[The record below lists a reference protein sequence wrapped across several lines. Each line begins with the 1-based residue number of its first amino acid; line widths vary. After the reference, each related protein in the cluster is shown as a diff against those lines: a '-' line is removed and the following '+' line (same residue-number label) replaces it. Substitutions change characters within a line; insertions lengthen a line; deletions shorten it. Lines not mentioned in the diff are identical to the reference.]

1 MRKRQ
6 TYLKPTTTVMQMD
19 VSHALLAGSGKI
31 NKFGIKVDENET
43 VSESGAKNENPDD
56 IDANKNS
63 ETWNDDI
70 WN

>member
-1 MRKRQ
+1 
-6 TYLKPTTTVMQMD
+6 MD

-31 NKFGIKVDENET
+31 KKFGIKIDEKET
-43 VSESGAKNENPDD
+43 ISGSGAKNENPDD

-63 ETWNDDI
+63 EIWNDDI

>member
-6 TYLKPTTTVMQMD
+6 TYFKPTTTVLQMD

-31 NKFGIKVDENET
+31 NKFRIKVDDDAT
-43 VSESGAKNENPDD
+43 ISGSGAISGNPDD

-63 ETWNDDI
+63 AIWDDDI
-70 WN
+70 WK

>member
-6 TYLKPTTTVMQMD
+6 TYLKPATTVMQMD

-43 VSESGAKNENPDD
+43 VSGSGAKNENPDD